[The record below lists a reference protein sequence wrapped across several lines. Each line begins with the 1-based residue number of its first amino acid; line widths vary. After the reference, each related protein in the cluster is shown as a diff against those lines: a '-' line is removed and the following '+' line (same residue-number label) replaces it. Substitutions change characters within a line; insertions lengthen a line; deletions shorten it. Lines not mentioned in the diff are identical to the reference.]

1 MTGRDWV
8 AVILAIGVA
17 AVLVVVSAGV
27 VFADYH
33 VTGEGLLGAIVG
45 AIAVAVV
52 RYLGGNGRAHDGH
65 D

>member
-8 AVILAIGVA
+8 AAILALSVGAI
-17 AVLVVVSAGV
+17 LVVVAVGV
-27 VFADYH
+27 VFAGYH

-52 RYLGGNGRAHDGH
+52 RYLGGNGRSAER
-65 D
+65 